1 MGDDGGR
8 ENDRDENGLA
18 MNCVLPEAEGSWCT
32 FALGMVVG
40 VCRDEYRS
48 LHSTDRRF
56 QITLR

>member
-18 MNCVLPEAEGSWCT
+18 MNCVLPKAEGSWCT

-40 VCRDEYRS
+40 MSTAHCIQQVVVLRS
-48 LHSTDRRF
+48 HFSRY
-56 QITLR
+56 